1 MVSENRRLM
10 GLQECRWVSWKSQK
24 HAFKTAED
32 FMMCYARSDHN
43 QAFTWVIDVPS
54 WFRAAG
60 HSFNAFRSLLTQLY
74 KIRTAWI
81 LCGSTSNIV
90 PNQLQTD
97 PEFMWIHVPNQLRT
111 IPNLWILVPNQL
123 HRMCVDPRPESTSRS
138 RIYVDDCPESTEIP
152 NWLNFMSIIPNQHRS
167 RINLDP
173 EST

>member
-1 MVSENRRLM
+1 MDSL
-10 GLQECRWVSWKSQK
+10 GSSQK

-123 HRMCVDPRPESTSRS
+123 RDPEFMDPRPESTSPNVCGSTS
-138 RIYVDDCPESTEIP
+138 RINFEIPNLCGWLSRINWDPELTQFYVNHPEST
-152 NWLNFMSIIPNQHRS
+152 
-167 RINLDP
+167 
-173 EST
+173 